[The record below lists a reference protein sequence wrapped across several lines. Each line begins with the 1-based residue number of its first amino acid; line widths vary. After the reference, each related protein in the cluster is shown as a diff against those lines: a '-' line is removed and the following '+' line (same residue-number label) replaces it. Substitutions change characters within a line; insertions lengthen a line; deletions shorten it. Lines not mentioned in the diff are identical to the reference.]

1 MKLFKMKKIL
11 ILFALLSTTL
21 CFTGCGKKHVAAIIL
36 PNMEELEAQRNQIL
50 KKYREQAEIDKKS
63 HEGQKWYT
71 WTFAETFIAHE
82 SYWINMND
90 IQSAFTTI
98 EEIFS
103 ERKDI
108 QLVDR
113 RRIEQ
118 ILEQHQF
125 EQSLWSNSEK
135 VAEIGQALNV
145 DTLIF
150 IESEDFFP
158 VQHDIYTPYFDI
170 RVEFLNI
177 STFAK
182 TVITARYE
190 TSKWNW
196 EKRITKKSKKKLRK
210 VKLQ

>member
-1 MKLFKMKKIL
+1 MKKIL
-11 ILFALLSTTL
+11 ILFALLSATL
-21 CFTGCGKKHVAAIIL
+21 CFTSCGKKHVAAIIL
-36 PNMEELEAQRNQIL
+36 PNMEELETQRNQIL

-63 HEGQKWYT
+63 HEGQKWYAS
-71 WTFAETFIAHE
+71 FAATFIAHE
-82 SYWINMND
+82 PYWINMND

-118 ILEQHQF
+118 VLEQHQF

-158 VQHDIYTPYFDI
+158 VQHDTYRPYFDI